1 MTTVLPAPAAAPA
14 STPPSRLATVRAGT
28 AATLA
33 LTRRNLLHWL
43 RQPQLLLLSTVQPVV
58 VVVVFTSIFRGT
70 VGGAVDPVAFLL
82 PGILVQVLAFDS
94 LQTAV
99 GLAED
104 LSDTTVDRL
113 RTLPVPRS
121 AVLVART
128 LADVCRN
135 VAVVL
140 LMLAAGSALG
150 FRYPGGPLRTIAGVA
165 IVLAFAYALSW
176 IFTAIAL
183 SVPGGAEAA
192 NAAGV
197 VWMFPLVFAST
208 ALAPAGAMPGWL
220 RGFVAHQ
227 PVSAVV
233 DAVRA
238 LLLGQPAGGAVL
250 MALGWT
256 GAIVAVFG
264 PISVR
269 RFQRLA

>member
-1 MTTVLPAPAAAPA
+1 MTTVLPAPAKPPPLTAPHRPAA
-14 STPPSRLATVRAGT
+14 VRAGI

-70 VGGAVDPVAFLL
+70 VGGGVNPVAFLL

-94 LQTAV
+94 LQTAM

-128 LADVCRN
+128 LADACRN

-140 LMLAAGSALG
+140 LILAAGTGLG
-150 FRYPGGPLRTIAGVA
+150 FRYTGGPLRTVAGVA
-165 IVLAFAYALSW
+165 LVLAFAYALSW

-183 SVPGGAEAA
+183 SVRGGAEAA

-208 ALAPAGAMPGWL
+208 ALAPAAAMPGWL

-238 LLLGQPAGGAVL
+238 LLIGQPTRTPVL
-250 MALGWT
+250 LALAWT
-256 GAIVAVFG
+256 AAIVAVFA
-264 PISVR
+264 PISAR
-269 RFQRLA
+269 RFRRLA